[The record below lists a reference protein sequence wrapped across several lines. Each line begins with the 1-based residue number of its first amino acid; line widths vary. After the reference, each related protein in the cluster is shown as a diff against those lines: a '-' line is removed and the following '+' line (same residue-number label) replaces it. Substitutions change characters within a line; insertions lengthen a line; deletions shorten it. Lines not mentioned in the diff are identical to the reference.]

1 MSIAGWESALRAVV
15 ARHRA
20 LPFGWGT
27 SDCFVFPMDCVEAVT
42 GRDPWAA
49 VRGYASEQAAARLLV
64 AHGLRD
70 VADAFAAV
78 LPEIHPAE
86 AGRGDLAVVA
96 AAGSGEIG
104 GAVCLGPVV
113 AAKGRDGLSFLPRT
127 AMVRAFRV
135 G

>member
-1 MSIAGWESALRAVV
+1 MRIAGWETRLRAAV

-49 VRGYASEQAAARLLV
+49 VRGYDNEQAAARLLV

-70 VADAFAAV
+70 VADAFRAV
-78 LPEIHPAE
+78 LPEIHPAD
-86 AGRGDLAVVA
+86 AGRGDLVVA
-96 AAGSGEIG
+96 HAGPGTELG

-113 AAKGRDGLSFLPRT
+113 AAKGRDGLSLLPRT
-127 AMVRAFRV
+127 AVVRAFRV